1 MPHEQVYTQSKLRV
15 SLHVSLLYFVLYAS
29 YHHDIR
35 CYAFPVKTVNAVVKM
50 GLPFLC
56 PIRGPISIAWV
67 R

>member
-1 MPHEQVYTQSKLRV
+1 M
-15 SLHVSLLYFVLYAS
+15 LYAS